1 MDILFARGQATAQ
14 DVREALPDPPT
25 YSAVRGLLRV
35 LEEKGHARH
44 VREGARYVYAPT
56 QARAGAGRSAMRQVL
71 HTFFGGSVSRAVAT
85 LLSEADGQLSD
96 AELSRLSALIAAA
109 KAGDGKGEAGND

>member
-1 MDILFARGQATAQ
+1 
-14 DVREALPDPPT
+14 
-25 YSAVRGLLRV
+25 
-35 LEEKGHARH
+35 
-44 VREGARYVYAPT
+44 
-56 QARAGAGRSAMRQVL
+56 MRQVL

-109 KAGDGKGEAGND
+109 KARDGKGEAGND